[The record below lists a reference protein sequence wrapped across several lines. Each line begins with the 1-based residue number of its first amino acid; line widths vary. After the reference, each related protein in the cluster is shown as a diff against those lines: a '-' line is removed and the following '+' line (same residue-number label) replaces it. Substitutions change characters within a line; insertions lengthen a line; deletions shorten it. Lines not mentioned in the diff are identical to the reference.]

1 MNNTNVK
8 QKFFTFLKNI
18 RSDRKYRT
26 IAAVLVVVAG
36 FLLWRSVGGKK
47 QETQTQTAQVE
58 KGTIISS
65 VSASGNILTTN
76 VSMIMTT
83 ATGVVTK
90 VYVTDGDHVTSGQKL
105 AEVSL
110 DTDGAQKYAAAW
122 SSYLSSKN
130 ALDSSQTTLYSL
142 RSGKDTAW
150 KKYIDLATSA
160 TYQNSDGSARD
171 DIRSSSAEFQSTE
184 ADWLAAEGKYKNQEA
199 VIGQSRAALQSSW
212 LSYRTNAPTITA
224 PMSGTV
230 TNVGLVEGMVLST
243 QDNGVRAAVISREGN
258 PLVSVNL
265 SEIDVLAVK
274 IGQKATVTVD
284 SIPDKTF
291 TGNVASVDRLG
302 TVASGVTN
310 YPAIVKLDTASD
322 QLLPNMAA
330 TANIIVET
338 KSDVL
343 LVPSGAVQGQGNET
357 YVIVLKDNR
366 EQNTPV
372 TVGISSDTQTEITS
386 GLSEG
391 DEVVTGTVSAGTQ
404 SRTSG
409 TSPFGGFG
417 GTRFIGR

>member
-1 MNNTNVK
+1 MGVK
-8 QKFFTFLKNI
+8 EQVITYLKNI
-18 RSDRKYRT
+18 IGDRKKRLVA
-26 IAAVLVVVAG
+26 IAVLLIGTVILA
-36 FLLWRSVGGKK
+36 RTVGRKDT
-47 QETQTQTAQVE
+47 ETQTQIAPVE
-58 KGTIISS
+58 KGTIVSS
-65 VSASGNILTTN
+65 VSASGNVLMTN
-76 VSMIMTT
+76 VSSITTT

-90 VYVTDGDHVTSGQKL
+90 VYVTDGDTVATGAKL
-105 AEVSL
+105 ADVVL
-110 DTDGAQKYAAAW
+110 DSDGAQKHAAAW
-122 SSYLSSKN
+122 SGYLTSKN
-130 ALDSSQTTLYSL
+130 ALDSSQITLYSL
-142 RSGKDTAW
+142 RSAKDTAW
-150 KKYIDLATSA
+150 KKYIDLATNA

-171 DIRSSSAEFQSTE
+171 DIRSSSAEFQSME

-199 VIGQSRAALQSSW
+199 VIAQTRAALQSSW
-212 LSYRTNAPTITA
+212 LSYRTSAPTVTA

-230 TNVGLVEGMVLST
+230 TNIGIVEGMVLSS
-243 QDNGVRAAVISREGN
+243 QDSGVRVAVITMKGN
-258 PLVSVNL
+258 PLISVNL
-265 SEIDVLAVK
+265 SEIDVLAVG

-284 SIPDKTF
+284 SLPDKTF
-291 TGNVASVDRLG
+291 TGTVASVDRLG

-310 YPAIVKLDTASD
+310 YSAIIKLDTGSD

-330 TANIIVET
+330 SANVIIET

-343 LVPSGAVQGQGNET
+343 LVPSGAVQGEGDQS

-391 DEVVTGTVSAGTQ
+391 DEVLTGTVSVGTQ
-404 SRTSG
+404 NRSAG